1 MLCSFLFCVAEFFRV
16 TKGEVEACL
25 VSFECRC
32 IGIEGD
38 AASLEI
44 VVGSGAVCL
53 HSVPFYMPVLSIVS
67 SYAPFIRK
75 ERDTVVVFY
84 ATLFVSFWTN
94 VLSRARARYNS
105 AWVCD
110 NVKRH
115 IVHGTMDVLH
125 ASFFF
130 GITHVCIDLKS
141 VEVTR

>member
-1 MLCSFLFCVAEFFRV
+1 M
-16 TKGEVEACL
+16 T
-25 VSFECRC
+25 
-32 IGIEGD
+32 
-38 AASLEI
+38 
-44 VVGSGAVCL
+44 
-53 HSVPFYMPVLSIVS
+53 FYMPVLSIVS

-84 ATLFVSFWTN
+84 AALFVSFWTN
-94 VLSRARARYNS
+94 VLSRARAKYS
-105 AWVCD
+105 TWVCD

-115 IVHGTMDVLH
+115 IVYGNMQVLH